1 MTSDSFPSSE
11 TLFSESSLLPLS
23 GLQHLLFCERQW
35 ALIHIEQQWEE
46 NRFTAAGRVLHE
58 TVDQGPDESRRG
70 VRIVRSLPLR
80 SLRLGLTGKA
90 DVVESPL
97 KGHGPP
103 LPIEYKRG
111 KPKANLC
118 DEIQLCAQALCL
130 EEMLGMAILTGA
142 LYYGRPRRRTTI
154 TFTPELRT
162 ETDRLARRMHFLYAA
177 GLTPSARFEKKKCNN
192 CSLLE
197 VCLPKQLRRP
207 NRSSSYL
214 REAIAANLED
224 VSD

>member
-1 MTSDSFPSSE
+1 MYGEAD
-11 TLFSESSLLPLS
+11 LLPLS
-23 GLQHLLFCERQW
+23 GLQHLAFCERQW

-58 TVDQGPDESRRG
+58 TVDEGPDESRRG

-90 DVVESPL
+90 DVVEFPL

-103 LPIEYKRG
+103 LPVEYKRG
-111 KPKANLC
+111 KPKTNLC

-130 EEMLGMAILTGA
+130 EEMLGTAILTGA
-142 LYYGRPRRRTTI
+142 LYYGRPRRRTPVE
-154 TFTPELRT
+154 FTPELRAET
-162 ETDRLARRMHFLYAA
+162 ERLSRRMQLLYAA
-177 GLTPSARFEKKKCNN
+177 GLTPSARYEKKKCDN

-197 VCLPKQLRRP
+197 VCRPKQLGRP
-207 NRSSSYL
+207 NRASSYL
-214 REAIAANLED
+214 RQAITANLED
-224 VSD
+224 VSG